1 MSYLDPTNPGLGPD
15 DWRGRTEEARQ
26 ELRRIEQIA
35 EQRDVLSQAKQVDYA
50 AQKPRVSDRIRR
62 LFSRGGAPPDSG
74 EPELSQEQVWERERQ
89 RRLEYEQD
97 RLDGKAG

>member
-1 MSYLDPTNPGLGPD
+1 MSYLEPTNPGLGPD
-15 DWRGRTEEARQ
+15 DWRGRSEEAKE
-26 ELRRIEQIA
+26 ELREIEKVA
-35 EQRDVLSQAKQVDYA
+35 EQRDILSQAKQADYVSH
-50 AQKPRVSDRIRR
+50 KPRVSDRIRR

-89 RRLEYEQD
+89 RRREYEQD